1 VKSGKELRKQ
11 EEKVAK
17 VVQSKSKVEKWQ
29 KAKEGESESRSG
41 TGHVQKWPSVTQTCR
56 SCTLLQPILGTHN
69 CRLESDSLV
78 H

>member
-1 VKSGKELRKQ
+1 MKSGKELRKQ

-17 VVQSKSKVEKWQ
+17 VIKSESKVEKWQ

-56 SCTLLQPILGTHN
+56 CCNLLLILGTHN
-69 CRLESDSLV
+69 CRFESDS
-78 H
+78 